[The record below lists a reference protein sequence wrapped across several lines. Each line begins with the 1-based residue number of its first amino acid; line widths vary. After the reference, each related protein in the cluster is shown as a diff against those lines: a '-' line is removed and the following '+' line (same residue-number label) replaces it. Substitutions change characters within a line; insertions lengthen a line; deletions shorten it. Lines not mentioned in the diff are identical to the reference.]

1 MVEPAVFAVSV
12 CRDPDD
18 DQVLGTAI
26 AGNAAC
32 IITGDKDLLTLG
44 KFATIDILLPRDFA
58 AYEERLAS
66 R

>member
-1 MVEPAVFAVSV
+1 MLAVSV

-26 AGNAAC
+26 AGDAAC
-32 IITGDKDLLTLG
+32 LITGDKDLLTLG
-44 KFATIDILLPRDFA
+44 TFETVDILLPKDFA

-66 R
+66 G